1 MMNNSKKFIMIPL
14 DIDRDPRLQPW
25 LNMKGLNDREVIW
38 AVERMIS
45 RLAAEKDVPLRVS
58 DLLQGLNRRQISYQV
73 LKDIVTMSGFFDY
86 EDGYVKYDWERF
98 AQPRLHSPRKSWEDD
113 GESED
118 EMSSQSR
125 PKVVPKLSQSRPV
138 RPRAI

>member
-1 MMNNSKKFIMIPL
+1 MEKKKDFIMVPMF
-14 DIDRDPRLQPW
+14 IDDDPRLKPW
-25 LNMKGLNDREVIW
+25 LEDSRANDREIIW
-38 AVERMIS
+38 AVERMIG
-45 RLAAEKDVPLRVS
+45 RLAKLKDKPCS
-58 DLLQGLNRRQISYQV
+58 IGKLLEGLHRRQLPFPL
-73 LKDIVTMSGFFDY
+73 LKEIVVASGLFEY

-98 AQPRLHSPRKSWEDD
+98 AQPRLHSTRKSWEDD